1 MRCLIVDDDEMSRNV
16 LTAMCG
22 RLEDIT
28 LVKACA
34 SSTEAMSVLQ
44 QHVVDLILLDVEMP
58 GLSGLEFVRSLSTL
72 PQVILTTGKME
83 YAVEAFDLKVTD
95 YLLKP
100 LTFPRFVKAID
111 RARQLNKA
119 PVQST
124 SEEIY
129 VKSDG
134 RLIRLELND
143 ISYIESLG
151 DYVIFHRGVQ
161 EQFIVHSTLKNIN
174 EKIRHHKFIRIHR
187 SYIVNLSKIV
197 DIQETNLV
205 VDGKILPIS
214 RAHRSALFKEIMT
227 L

>member
-16 LTAMCG
+16 LTAMCA
-22 RLEDIT
+22 RLEDII

-34 SSTEAMSVLQ
+34 SSTEAMAVLQ
-44 QHVVDLILLDVEMP
+44 KQVVDLILLDVEMP

-119 PVQST
+119 PVQNT

-134 RLIRLELND
+134 RLIRLGLNE

-151 DYVIFHRGVQ
+151 DYVIFHRGAL
-161 EQFIVHSTLKNIN
+161 EQFIVHSTLKNID

-205 VDGKILPIS
+205 VDGKVLPIS
-214 RAHRSALFKEIMT
+214 RAHRNTLFKEIMT

>member
-1 MRCLIVDDDEMSRNV
+1 MRCLIVDDDEISRNV
-16 LTAMCG
+16 LTAMVA
-22 RLEDIT
+22 RLEDLT
-28 LVKACA
+28 LIKACA
-34 SSTEAMSVLQ
+34 SSTEAMAVLQ
-44 QHVVDLILLDVEMP
+44 QQVVDLILLDVEMP

-100 LTFPRFVKAID
+100 LTFPQFVKAID

-119 PVQST
+119 PVQHT

-151 DYVIFHRGVQ
+151 DYVIFHRGTQ
-161 EQFIVHSTLKNIN
+161 EQFIVHSTLKNID

-205 VDGKILPIS
+205 VDGKVLPIS
-214 RAHRSALFKEIMT
+214 RAHRNTLFKEIMT

>member
-16 LTAMCG
+16 LTAMCA
-22 RLEDIT
+22 RLEDII

-34 SSTEAMSVLQ
+34 SSTEAMAVLQ
-44 QHVVDLILLDVEMP
+44 QQAVDLILLDVEMP

-83 YAVEAFDLKVTD
+83 YAIEAFDLKVTD

-119 PVQST
+119 PVQNT

-134 RLIRLELND
+134 RLIRLGLNE

-151 DYVIFHRGVQ
+151 DYVIFHRGAL
-161 EQFIVHSTLKNIN
+161 EDRKS
-174 EKIRHHKFIRIHR
+174 
-187 SYIVNLSKIV
+187 
-197 DIQETNLV
+197 V
-205 VDGKILPIS
+205 V
-214 RAHRSALFKEIMT
+214 
-227 L
+227 

>member
-16 LTAMCG
+16 LAAMCG

-34 SSTEAMSVLQ
+34 SSTEAMATLQ
-44 QHVVDLILLDVEMP
+44 QNVVDLILLDVEMP

-72 PQVILTTGKME
+72 PQVILTTGKVE

-119 PVQST
+119 PVQHT
-124 SEEIY
+124 SDEIY
-129 VKSDG
+129 VKADG
-134 RLIRLELND
+134 RLIRLELPE

-151 DYVIFHRGVQ
+151 DYVIFHRGTQ
-161 EQFIVHSTLKNIN
+161 EQFIVHSTLKNID

-205 VDGKILPIS
+205 VDGKVLPIS
-214 RAHRSALFKEIMT
+214 RAHRNSLFKEIMT